1 MSNQLQLIQNTAQ
14 KLGDYFDDELM
25 ATQPN
30 YEQLHQRLTECVVY
44 LLIHNMERLL
54 QILYR
59 VDVDEKLTKAAFAQ
73 NNPQQI
79 APELARLL
87 IERELKKA
95 ETRLKYRT

>member
-1 MSNQLQLIQNTAQ
+1 MSNQLQLLQNTAQ
-14 KLGDYFDDELM
+14 KLGAYFDDEIM
-25 ATQPN
+25 PN
-30 YEQLHQRLTECVVY
+30 QTTYNELHQRLTECVVY
-44 LLIHNMERLL
+44 LLLHHMEQLL

-59 VDVDEKLTKAAFAQ
+59 VDVNEQLTKAAFAQ
-73 NNPQQI
+73 NDPQKI

>member
-1 MSNQLQLIQNTAQ
+1 MSNQLQLLQNTAQ
-14 KLGDYFDDELM
+14 KLGQYFDDEIM
-25 ATQPN
+25 QQQTDYAK
-30 YEQLHQRLTECVVY
+30 LHQRLTECVVY
-44 LLIHNMERLL
+44 LLMNHMEQLL

-59 VDVDEKLTKAAFAQ
+59 VDVKEELTKAAFAKT
-73 NNPQQI
+73 NPKEI

>member
-14 KLGDYFDDELM
+14 KLGEYFDDELM
-25 ATQPN
+25 QHQTN
-30 YEQLHQRLTECVVY
+30 YNELHQRLTECVVY
-44 LLIHNMERLL
+44 LLLNHMEQLL

-59 VDVDEKLTKAAFAQ
+59 VDVKEQLTKEAFAQ
-73 NNPQQI
+73 NDPQKI

-95 ETRLKYRT
+95 ETRLKYRA